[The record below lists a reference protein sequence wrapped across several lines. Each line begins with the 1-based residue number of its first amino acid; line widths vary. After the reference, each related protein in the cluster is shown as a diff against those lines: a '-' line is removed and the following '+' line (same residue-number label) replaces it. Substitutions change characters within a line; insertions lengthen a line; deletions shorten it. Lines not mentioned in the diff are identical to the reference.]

1 MANSELGERFSS
13 SHSVQADYKTGK
25 ERIGRAI
32 LATFIAALGPLSFGY
47 CLGYSSSALIDLK
60 KSNVDPAIHLNVNQ
74 GSWFSVSCID
84 GCSDV

>member
-1 MANSELGERFSS
+1 METSELGESS
-13 SHSVQADYKTGK
+13 RSVQADYKTGK

-47 CLGYSSSALIDLK
+47 CLAYSSSALIDLK
-60 KSNVDPAIHLNVNQ
+60 KSNVDPAIRLNVNQ
-74 GSWFSVSCID
+74 GSWFSVSCFY

>member
-1 MANSELGERFSS
+1 MATSELGESFSR

-47 CLGYSSSALIDLK
+47 CLGYSSSALIDLTNSK
-60 KSNVDPAIHLNVNQ
+60 VDPAIHLNVSQ
-74 GSWFSVSCID
+74 GSWFSVSCFD